1 MIKAVDIVVGY
12 QGQSLSPGVTG
23 GGSVEPRGPVGEF
36 CRATGIGIAGPLSFE
51 YADGECVMLRGRNGS
66 GKTTLM
72 KTIAGLLKPLSGT
85 IEIGGEALR
94 PFDRSF
100 DRPRTALRDRPAQ
113 DKAILV
119 PTRIP
124 KVKGFTVEDFIR
136 SGMLAE
142 SGAFRRLDKEAEDR
156 VAEAIRMMELNQLAD
171 KDLSR
176 ISDGEFQKACIAS
189 ALTRKANVLMLD
201 EPTAFLDVENRVMV
215 LRTIQRLAHE
225 TGTTVIFS
233 THDIHD
239 GALYSD
245 SVLVL

>member
-12 QGQSLSPGVTG
+12 GKAV
-23 GGSVEPRGPVGEF
+23 
-36 CRATGIGIAGPLSFE
+36 AGPLSFSF
-51 YADGECVMLRGRNGS
+51 ADGDCVMLRGRNGS

-72 KTIAGLLKPLSGT
+72 KTIAGILKPLSGSFET
-85 IEIGGEALR
+85 GGQAV
-94 PFDRSF
+94 
-100 DRPRTALRDRPAQ
+100 
-113 DKAILV
+113 LV

-124 KVKGFTVEDFIR
+124 KVKGFTVEEFVR
-136 SGMLAE
+136 TGMLATAG
-142 SGAFRRLDKEAEDR
+142 SFRRLDRESEKAL
-156 VAEAIRMMELNQLAD
+156 VEAISMMELETLAS

-176 ISDGEFQKACIAS
+176 ISDGEFQKACIAA

-215 LRTIQRLAHE
+215 LKTLQRIAHE
-225 TGTTVIFS
+225 TGTTVVFS

-245 SVLVL
+245 SVLAL

>member
-12 QGQSLSPGVTG
+12 GKAV
-23 GGSVEPRGPVGEF
+23 
-36 CRATGIGIAGPLSFE
+36 AGPLSFSF
-51 YADGECVMLRGRNGS
+51 ADGECVMLRGRNGS

-72 KTIAGLLKPLSGT
+72 KTMAGILKPLSGSFET
-85 IEIGGEALR
+85 GGQAV
-94 PFDRSF
+94 
-100 DRPRTALRDRPAQ
+100 
-113 DKAILV
+113 LV

-124 KVKGFTVEDFIR
+124 KVKGFTVEEFVR
-136 SGMLAE
+136 TGMLATAG
-142 SGAFRRLDKEAEDR
+142 SFRRLDRESEKAL
-156 VAEAIRMMELNQLAD
+156 VEAISMMELETLAS

-176 ISDGEFQKACIAS
+176 ISDGEFQKACIAA

-215 LRTIQRLAHE
+215 LKTLQHLAHE
-225 TGTTVIFS
+225 TGTTVVFS

-245 SVLVL
+245 SVLAL

>member
-1 MIKAVDIVVGY
+1 MIKAVNIVVGY
-12 QGQSLSPGVTG
+12 NSRV
-23 GGSVEPRGPVGEF
+23 
-36 CRATGIGIAGPLSFE
+36 AGPLSFS

-72 KTIAGLLKPLSGT
+72 KTIAGLLKPVSGT
-85 IEIGGEALR
+85 IETGGEAV
-94 PFDRSF
+94 
-100 DRPRTALRDRPAQ
+100 
-113 DKAILV
+113 LV

-124 KVKGFTVEDFIR
+124 KVKGFTVDEFVR
-136 SGMLAE
+136 TGMLASAGSFRKLDAE
-142 SGAFRRLDKEAEDR
+142 SEKAIR
-156 VAEAIRMMELNQLAD
+156 EAISMMELDGLAA

-176 ISDGEFQKACIAS
+176 ISDGEFQKACIAT

-215 LRTIQRLAHE
+215 LKSLQRLAHE
-225 TGTTVIFS
+225 TGATVLFS

-245 SVLVL
+245 SELTL